1 MANAYPS
8 SLGQVKAGSDVIPQS
23 GTRIDRASNG
33 DVRGQ
38 ILYSALRQVF
48 KVIHYLTAAQKT
60 TLDTFYTTNAAL
72 EITFTWAIDSAA
84 YNCIFMDA
92 PKYTHI
98 TTTLS
103 RVEVM
108 LAQKDV

>member
-8 SLGQVKAGSDVIPQS
+8 FGQVKAGSDVIPHS

-38 ILYSALRQVF
+38 ILYSAVRQVF
-48 KVIHYLTAAQKT
+48 KVIHSLDATQKG
-60 TLDTFYTTNAAL
+60 TLDTFYTNNADL
-72 EITFTWAIDSAA
+72 EITFTWAVDSAA

-92 PKYTHI
+92 PKYTPI
-98 TTTLS
+98 TTSLF